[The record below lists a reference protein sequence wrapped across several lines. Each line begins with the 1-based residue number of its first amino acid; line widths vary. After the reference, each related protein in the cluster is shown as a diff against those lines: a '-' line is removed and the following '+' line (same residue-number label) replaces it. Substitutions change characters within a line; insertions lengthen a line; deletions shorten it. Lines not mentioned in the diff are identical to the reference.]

1 MAGVAVVLLACGFVG
16 TATTHEVWCHHAM
29 AGGHENGDEVPVQ
42 ERPRGFAMHEQHG
55 RRIARAFIDVR
66 NAQATHFRVVRRI
79 GEVGQ
84 GREAF
89 LGCAEDAL
97 W

>member
-16 TATTHEVWCHHAM
+16 TATTHEVWYHDAM
-29 AGGHENGDEVPVQ
+29 TGGHEHGNEVPVQ

-55 RRIARAFIDVR
+55 RRIARAFIDVGD
-66 NAQATHFRVVRRI
+66 AQATHFRVVRHVW
-79 GEVGQ
+79 EVGH
-84 GREAF
+84 GRETF
-89 LGCAEDAL
+89 LGCAKDAG